1 MSRSKHEPS
10 GHTPTTLP
18 RDDLEDDPG
27 IGASKGTTISGEDP
41 HILREDGVNTEEG
54 DAPNDTDATGA
65 PTPLR
70 REKDHVKR
78 P

>member
-1 MSRSKHEPS
+1 MTSSKHSLS

-18 RDDLEDDPG
+18 RDDLQDDPA

-41 HILREDGVNTEEG
+41 HILREDGANTEEG
-54 DAPNDTDATGA
+54 DAANDADATGA

-70 REKDHVKR
+70 RQRDHVKKR
-78 P
+78 